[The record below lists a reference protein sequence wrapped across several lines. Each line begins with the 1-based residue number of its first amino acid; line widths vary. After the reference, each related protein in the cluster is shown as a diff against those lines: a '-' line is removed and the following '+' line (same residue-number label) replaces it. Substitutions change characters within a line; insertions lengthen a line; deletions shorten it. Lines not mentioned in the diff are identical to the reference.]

1 MAELDLELVAL
12 ELVPGGL
19 ELVPVA
25 LVLAPAALELVAE
38 LQGIMVSA
46 LEEQVHLLLPAHSPF
61 SLSSR
66 QPLLRGSSALD
77 RHPRER
83 VSWSITSRNSTATG
97 SLSPSFN
104 NDKPPR
110 VVSSNVQQ
118 DSRNSQD
125 NNSRDNNS
133 QANSRDNR
141 GLLADRILG
150 SIKGRADGF
159 FLRFK

>member
-1 MAELDLELVAL
+1 
-12 ELVPGGL
+12 
-19 ELVPVA
+19 
-25 LVLAPAALELVAE
+25 
-38 LQGIMVSA
+38 MVSA
-46 LEEQVHLLLPAHSPF
+46 LQEQVHLLRPAHSPF

-66 QPLLRGSSALD
+66 QPLLRGLSALD

-118 DSRNSQD
+118 DSLNSQA
-125 NNSRDNNS
+125 NNS
-133 QANSRDNR
+133 QANSNSRDNSR
-141 GLLADRILG
+141 D
-150 SIKGRADGF
+150 
-159 FLRFK
+159 